1 MNMLETIITLLADR
15 FKVDKETITRET
27 ELVKDL
33 GADSLELV
41 RLLMILESDYGV
53 YIDDDQVQG
62 IRTVGDVADIAEAA
76 DGKDHHD
83 NKRG

>member
-1 MNMLETIITLLADR
+1 MLETIKTLLADR
-15 FKVDKETITRET
+15 FKVSAETITRDT

-41 RLLMILESDYGV
+41 RLLMILEEDYGV
-53 YIDDDQVQG
+53 YIDDAQFPG

-76 DGKDHHD
+76 AGKDHHED
-83 NKRG
+83 KR

>member
-1 MNMLETIITLLADR
+1 MLEKIIALLADR
-15 FKVDKETITRET
+15 FKVPAETITRET

-41 RLLMILESDYGV
+41 RLLMILEDDYGV
-53 YIDDDQVQG
+53 YIDDEQVKC

-76 DGKDHHD
+76 GGKDDHD
-83 NKRG
+83 NQR